1 MHFFNTHTN
10 YFLLSAVFC
19 LSVVVSLVCTYAVR
33 AFAWKKGIVDAP
45 DGERKRH
52 ARPVALLGGLAVAC
66 SLWLVVGFFVLLYP
80 ELILGKVSLGKLG
93 SVLVASIAL
102 IMLGSVDE
110 KHPLSPRP
118 RFVLTLGI
126 AAIPILGGIGLD
138 GVTNPFGSGTIGLDK
153 PSFTVPFLQTTLIL
167 GDVVVFAWLLGM
179 MYTTKLLDG
188 LDGLSTGIAAIG
200 SAMIFVLTQTTRFF
214 QPDVGM
220 LALIFT
226 GVCVGFLVFNTK
238 PASIFLGESG
248 SLFLGFFLGIL
259 AVISGGKIATALLV
273 MALPILDVVR
283 VIIVRIL
290 RKRSITQG
298 DREHLHF
305 RLLELGLGERGV
317 VMVFYLVAF
326 FFGTTTFFLPSSG
339 KIVALAA
346 AFFGMV
352 FFSIFLYR
360 RSSSVT

>member
-1 MHFFNTHTN
+1 MKR
-10 YFLLSAVFC
+10 
-19 LSVVVSLVCTYAVR
+19 LV
-33 AFAWKKGIVDAP
+33 
-45 DGERKRH
+45 
-52 ARPVALLGGLAVAC
+52 
-66 SLWLVVGFFVLLYP
+66 
-80 ELILGKVSLGKLG
+80 
-93 SVLVASIAL
+93 
-102 IMLGSVDE
+102 
-110 KHPLSPRP
+110 
-118 RFVLTLGI
+118 
-126 AAIPILGGIGLD
+126 
-138 GVTNPFGSGTIGLDK
+138 
-153 PSFTVPFLQTTLIL
+153 
-167 GDVVVFAWLLGM
+167 
-179 MYTTKLLDG
+179 
-188 LDGLSTGIAAIG
+188 
-200 SAMIFVLTQTTRFF
+200 
-214 QPDVGM
+214 
-220 LALIFT
+220 
-226 GVCVGFLVFNTK
+226 
-238 PASIFLGESG
+238 
-248 SLFLGFFLGIL
+248 LGFFLGIL